1 MLVEIGHFA
10 LVLALLVALVQGT
23 VPLVGASV
31 RSRPLM
37 DLARSAALL
46 QFGLVALAFAVFMH
60 AHIVSDFSVRN
71 VFENSNTAKPMLY
84 KVTGVW
90 GSHEGSMM
98 LWVLMLTLFGG
109 LVAALWPV
117 LAGQPCGRAHWR
129 SRGCSALARLPSSS
143 APRTRS
149 TGCSRP
155 RSTGA
160 T

>member
-23 VPLVGASV
+23 VPLMGASV

-37 DLARSAALL
+37 DLAQAAALL

-60 AHIVSDFSVRN
+60 AHIGSDFSVRN

-109 LVAALWPV
+109 LVAAF
-117 LAGQPCGRAHWR
+117 GRALPTGLRAR
-129 SRGCSALARLPSSS
+129 SLAIQGLLGFGTLLFVIAASYPFYRLLPS
-143 APRTRS
+143 P
-149 TGCSRP
+149 
-155 RSTGA
+155 
-160 T
+160 